1 MKGFNMKRF
10 TILTLF
16 LIGCSSTSSNFLDFQ
31 GPKKT
36 QSDTTIEDF
45 KSRVGYLASDKLG
58 GRSAGSKGDILA
70 RDYMVD
76 LFEKSSSSVT
86 IQEFEVITNRRTQET
101 AITYNVIG
109 VLPGNDPELKDEFV
123 IVGGHYDTTPNPP
136 KARRLFFDN
145 INNGA
150 DDNASGTA
158 MVLELFEKYASTN
171 SHKRTLVFIL
181 FGGEEL
187 GLLGSKHYAENP
199 TINLDKVQLMVN
211 LDMIGRL
218 DEDKNVYLGG
228 VPTAYG
234 LDKAI
239 KPFIESSKLNVT
251 SYQHTASGVR
261 SLFSRSDH
269 YNFYKKDVPSLFFFT
284 GIHKDYHTP
293 RDEANLVNYEGLKLI
308 SDLAE
313 KVIDNAANRN
323 DRFEFRELPK
333 LEEESE
339 RTPARMKVS
348 LGIMPDYAHQG
359 SGLKIDSVID
369 KRPAKN
375 SGMKDG
381 DVVIKIQDTMIDDI
395 YKYMEIL
402 SKIEPGTKVQATV
415 LRNNEELNI
424 DVQF

>member
-1 MKGFNMKRF
+1 MKGLKMKLF
-10 TILTLF
+10 TFFIIF
-16 LIGCSSTSSNFLDFQ
+16 LIGCSSTSINFLDFQ
-31 GPKKT
+31 PSRKT
-36 QSDTTIEDF
+36 EFDTTVEDF

-76 LFEKSSSSVT
+76 LFKKYSSDVA
-86 IQEFEVITNRRTQET
+86 IQEFEVITNRRTKET

-109 VLPGNDPELKDEFV
+109 VLPGNDPFLKEEFV
-123 IVGGHYDTTPNPP
+123 IIGGHYDTTPNPP

-158 MVLELFEKYASTN
+158 MVLELFEKYATTK
-171 SHKRTLVFIL
+171 SHKRSLIFIL

-187 GLLGSKHYAENP
+187 GLLGSKFYAENP
-199 TINLDKVQLMVN
+199 TVDLNKVQLMVN

-218 DEDKNVYLGG
+218 DEDKNLYLGG

-234 LDKAI
+234 LDKEI
-239 KPFIESSKLNVT
+239 KPYIEKSSLNVT

-269 YNFYKKDVPSLFFFT
+269 YNFYRKEVPSLFFFT

-313 KVIDNAANRN
+313 KVIDNAANKEQ
-323 DRFEFRELPK
+323 RFEFRALPK

-339 RTPARMKVS
+339 KTPARMKVS

-375 SGMKDG
+375 AGMKDG
-381 DVVIKIQDTMIDDI
+381 DIVLKIQDVIIDDI

-402 SKIEPGTKVQATV
+402 SKIEPGTKVQATI
-415 LRNNEELNI
+415 LRKNEELNI

>member
-1 MKGFNMKRF
+1 MKRF

-36 QSDTTIEDF
+36 QSDTTVEDF

-109 VLPGNDPELKDEFV
+109 VLPGNDPVLKDEFV

-359 SGLKIDSVID
+359 SGIKIDSVID

-402 SKIEPGTKVQATV
+402 SKIEPGTKVQATI

>member
-36 QSDTTIEDF
+36 QSDTTVEDF

-109 VLPGNDPELKDEFV
+109 VLPGNDPLLKDEFV

-269 YNFYKKDVPSLFFFT
+269 YNFYRKDVPSLFFFT

-348 LGIMPDYAHQG
+348 LGIMPDYSHQG

-402 SKIEPGTKVQATV
+402 SKIEPGSKVQATV